1 MKFTTREGSTAAYGE
16 NTFRIQNVILVTS
29 LLDTTSKR
37 RDEHQRRKQQ
47 PKDFES
53 VLKQA
58 CSQQEQ
64 NEISCATSGYT
75 RMGLPYYYVDKR
87 REYARL

>member
-1 MKFTTREGSTAAYGE
+1 MEYTTREGSTAAYGE
-16 NTFRIQNVILVTS
+16 NTFRIENVILVTS

-37 RDEHQRRKQQ
+37 RDEHPRRKKQ

-58 CSQQEQ
+58 CSRAEQ
-64 NEISCATSGYT
+64 NEISCSTSGYT
-75 RMGLPYYYVDKR
+75 RNGMPYYYIEKR